1 MARFCFTDQFMSD
14 LVSIAAQHEAMLYE
28 ISLGQLALLD
38 ALKEHLG
45 ETVPNLAEKHRL
57 LRAQTQ
63 ELQKQLCHLERMR
76 KNSRQLKQLLSPD
89 LIKRR
94 LVGESHA
101 VEARPLQTLEPV
113 DSTVELRTPVI
124 PAREIIE
131 FACEG
136 EADRVLIRWNGA
148 VWSIPASDWE
158 KAEPLK

>member
-1 MARFCFTDQFMSD
+1 MSD
-14 LVSIAAQHEAMLYE
+14 IVSITAQHEAMLYE

-38 ALKEHLG
+38 ALKEQLG
-45 ETVPNLAEKHRL
+45 ETIPNLAEKHRL
-57 LRAQTQ
+57 LRAQTE

-76 KNSRQLKQLLSPD
+76 KNSRQLKQLLSAD

-101 VEARPLQTLEPV
+101 VEARPLQALEPF
-113 DSTVELRTPVI
+113 DSAQEPRTPVI
-124 PAREIIE
+124 PEREIIE

-136 EADRVLIRWNGA
+136 DTDHVLIRWNGA
-148 VWSIPASDWE
+148 VWSIPISDWE